1 MKINTIPNGVKLL
14 HISPD
19 NKILLLQMFFIT
31 CMILSNI
38 VGIKIVNIGPVA
50 TSVGIWLVPIAFLIT
65 DILAEVKGRKFVSSL
80 IWSTVA
86 ILIFSFVFIKL
97 SILAKPADR
106 FIETNPAFVTVFNN
120 SARIFIASIIA
131 FVLSQFHDI
140 WAFEFWKN
148 KTHGKFLW
156 LRNNL
161 STIVSQFIDTI
172 LFMFI
177 AFYHISPQFDALFI
191 WQLIIP
197 YYILKIILALADTPF
212 VYAGVRWL
220 KK

>member
-1 MKINTIPNGVKLL
+1 MKNILS
-14 HISPD
+14 ISQD
-19 NKILLLQMFFIT
+19 NKILLLQMLFVAV
-31 CMILSNI
+31 MILANI

-65 DILAEVKGRKFVSSL
+65 DILAEVKGKKFVSSL

-86 ILIFSFVFIKL
+86 ILVFSFIFIKL

-106 FIETNPAFVTVFNN
+106 FAATDPAFVTVFNN
-120 SARIFIASIIA
+120 STRMFIASIIA
-131 FVLSQFHDI
+131 FILSQLHDI
-140 WAFEFWKN
+140 WAFEFWKD
-148 KTHGKFLW
+148 KTHGRFLW

-161 STIVSQFIDTI
+161 STIVSQFIDTVI
-172 LFMFI
+172 FMFV
-177 AFYHISPQFDALFI
+177 AFYHISPQFDAAFI

-197 YYILKIILALADTPF
+197 YYILKILLALADTPF